1 LRFALLYDTI
11 DYQTPLKIGFELLAV
26 LYRTNKGI
34 CLTMVKA
41 VFAGSFDPPTFGH
54 LNIIERV
61 QKLFPEIHV
70 VIAVNNN
77 KTYCF
82 SGEERLEMIQKLV
95 SGWNNVSVHLWDSL
109 IVDYAKKIKADVLIR
124 GVRNDNDFLYEFDLA
139 MMNKSL
145 NPQIETLFLVPD
157 PKFFV
162 LRSSSIKEL
171 AAFGGDVSTMV
182 PPIVEAMLKKKFPP
196 KK

>member
-1 LRFALLYDTI
+1 
-11 DYQTPLKIGFELLAV
+11 
-26 LYRTNKGI
+26 
-34 CLTMVKA
+34 MVKA

-61 QKLFPEIHV
+61 QKLFSEIHV
-70 VIAVNNN
+70 VIAVNKN
-77 KTYCF
+77 KSYCF
-82 SGEERLEMIQKLV
+82 SGEERLEMIQQLV
-95 SGWNNVSVHLWDSL
+95 SRWNNVSVHLWDSL

-182 PPIVEAMLKKKFPP
+182 PPIVEAMLKKKFSP

>member
-1 LRFALLYDTI
+1 
-11 DYQTPLKIGFELLAV
+11 
-26 LYRTNKGI
+26 
-34 CLTMVKA
+34 MVKA

-61 QKLFPEIHV
+61 QKLFPEIHG

>member
-1 LRFALLYDTI
+1 
-11 DYQTPLKIGFELLAV
+11 
-26 LYRTNKGI
+26 
-34 CLTMVKA
+34 MVKA

-54 LNIIERV
+54 LNIIERA

-70 VIAVNNN
+70 VIAVNKN
-77 KTYCF
+77 KNYCF
-82 SGEERLEMIQKLV
+82 SGEERLDVIQQLV
-95 SGWNNVSVHLWDSL
+95 SRWNNVSVHLWDSL

-157 PKFFV
+157 PKFVV
-162 LRSSSIKEL
+162 LRSSSITEL

-182 PPIVEAMLKKKFPP
+182 PPIVEAMLKKKFSP

>member
-1 LRFALLYDTI
+1 MCF
-11 DYQTPLKIGFELLAV
+11 
-26 LYRTNKGI
+26 
-34 CLTMVKA
+34 TMVKA

-54 LNIIERV
+54 LNIIERA
-61 QKLFPEIHV
+61 QKLFSEIHV
-70 VIAVNNN
+70 VIAVNKN
-77 KTYCF
+77 KSDCF
-82 SGEERLEMIQKLV
+82 SGEERLDVIQKLV
-95 SGWNNVSVHLWDSL
+95 SRWDNVSVHLWDSL
-109 IVDYAKKIKADVLIR
+109 IVDYAKKIQADVLIR

-182 PPIVEAMLKKKFPP
+182 PPIVEAMLKKKFSP

>member
-1 LRFALLYDTI
+1 MHFMI
-11 DYQTPLKIGFELLAV
+11 
-26 LYRTNKGI
+26 
-34 CLTMVKA
+34 KA

-54 LNIIERV
+54 LNIIERT
-61 QKLFPEIHV
+61 QKLFSEIHV

-77 KTYCF
+77 KNYCF
-82 SGEERLEMIQKLV
+82 SGEERLEMIQTLA
-95 SGWNNVSVHLWDSL
+95 SGWDNVSVHLWDSL
-109 IVDYAKKIKADVLIR
+109 IVDYAKKIQADVLIR

-182 PPIVEAMLKKKFPP
+182 PPVVEAMLKKKFPP

>member
-1 LRFALLYDTI
+1 
-11 DYQTPLKIGFELLAV
+11 
-26 LYRTNKGI
+26 
-34 CLTMVKA
+34 MVKA

-54 LNIIERV
+54 LNISERA
-61 QKLFPEIHV
+61 QKLFSEIHV
-70 VIAVNNN
+70 VIAVNKN
-77 KTYCF
+77 KSYCF
-82 SGEERLEMIQKLV
+82 SGEERLEVIQQLV
-95 SGWNNVSVHLWDSL
+95 SRWNNVSVHLWDSL
-109 IVDYAKKIKADVLIR
+109 IVDYAKKIQADVLIR
-124 GVRNDNDFLYEFDLA
+124 GVRNDKDFLYEFDLA

>member
-1 LRFALLYDTI
+1 MI
-11 DYQTPLKIGFELLAV
+11 
-26 LYRTNKGI
+26 
-34 CLTMVKA
+34 KA
-41 VFAGSFDPPTFGH
+41 IFAGSFDPPTFGH
-54 LNIIERV
+54 LNIIERA
-61 QKLFPEIHV
+61 QKLFSEIHV

-77 KTYCF
+77 KNYCF

-95 SGWNNVSVHLWDSL
+95 SRWNNVSVHLWDSL

-145 NPQIETLFLVPD
+145 NPQIETLFLVPE

-182 PPIVEAMLKKKFPP
+182 PPIVETMLKKKFPP

>member
-1 LRFALLYDTI
+1 
-11 DYQTPLKIGFELLAV
+11 
-26 LYRTNKGI
+26 
-34 CLTMVKA
+34 MVKA

-54 LNIIERV
+54 LNIIERAK
-61 QKLFPEIHV
+61 KLFSEIHV
-70 VIAVNNN
+70 VIAVNKN
-77 KTYCF
+77 KSYCF
-82 SGEERLEMIQKLV
+82 SGEERLEIIQQLV
-95 SGWNNVSVHLWDSL
+95 SRWNNVSVHLWDSL

-145 NPQIETLFLVPD
+145 NPQIETVFLVPD

-182 PPIVEAMLKKKFPP
+182 PPVVEAILKKKFSP

>member
-1 LRFALLYDTI
+1 MI
-11 DYQTPLKIGFELLAV
+11 
-26 LYRTNKGI
+26 
-34 CLTMVKA
+34 KA

-61 QKLFPEIHV
+61 QKLFSEIHV

-171 AAFGGDVSTMV
+171 AVFGGDVSTMV

>member
-1 LRFALLYDTI
+1 
-11 DYQTPLKIGFELLAV
+11 
-26 LYRTNKGI
+26 
-34 CLTMVKA
+34 MVKA

-54 LNIIERV
+54 LNIIERA

-70 VIAVNNN
+70 VIAVNKN
-77 KTYCF
+77 KNYCF
-82 SGEERLEMIQKLV
+82 SGEERLEVIQKLV
-95 SGWNNVSVHLWDSL
+95 SRWSNVSVHLWDSL

-182 PPIVEAMLKKKFPP
+182 PPIVEDILKKKFLP

>member
-1 LRFALLYDTI
+1 
-11 DYQTPLKIGFELLAV
+11 
-26 LYRTNKGI
+26 
-34 CLTMVKA
+34 MVKA

-54 LNIIERV
+54 LNIIERA
-61 QKLFPEIHV
+61 QKLFSEIHV
-70 VIAVNNN
+70 VIAVNKN
-77 KTYCF
+77 KSYCF
-82 SGEERLEMIQKLV
+82 SGEERLEMIQQLV
-95 SGWNNVSVHLWDSL
+95 SRWNNVSVHLWDSL

-182 PPIVEAMLKKKFPP
+182 PPIVEDILKKKFLP

>member
-1 LRFALLYDTI
+1 
-11 DYQTPLKIGFELLAV
+11 
-26 LYRTNKGI
+26 
-34 CLTMVKA
+34 MVKA

-54 LNIIERV
+54 LKIIERA

-70 VIAVNNN
+70 VIAVNKN
-77 KTYCF
+77 KNYCF
-82 SGEERLEMIQKLV
+82 SGEERLDVIQQLV
-95 SGWNNVSVHLWDSL
+95 SRWNNVSVHLWDSL

-182 PPIVEAMLKKKFPP
+182 PPIVEAMLKKKFSP

>member
-1 LRFALLYDTI
+1 
-11 DYQTPLKIGFELLAV
+11 
-26 LYRTNKGI
+26 
-34 CLTMVKA
+34 MVKA

-54 LNIIERV
+54 LNIIERA
-61 QKLFPEIHV
+61 QKLFSEIHV
-70 VIAVNNN
+70 VIAVNKN
-77 KTYCF
+77 KSYCF
-82 SGEERLEMIQKLV
+82 SGEERLEVIQQLV
-95 SGWNNVSVHLWDSL
+95 SRWNNVSVHLWDSL
-109 IVDYAKKIKADVLIR
+109 IVDYAKKIQADVLIR

-182 PPIVEAMLKKKFPP
+182 PPIVEAILKKKFSP

>member
-1 LRFALLYDTI
+1 
-11 DYQTPLKIGFELLAV
+11 
-26 LYRTNKGI
+26 
-34 CLTMVKA
+34 MVKA

-54 LNIIERV
+54 LNIIDRA
-61 QKLFPEIHV
+61 QKLFSEIHV
-70 VIAVNNN
+70 VIAVNKN
-77 KTYCF
+77 KSYCF
-82 SGEERLEMIQKLV
+82 SGEERLDVIQKLV
-95 SGWNNVSVHLWDSL
+95 SRWDNVSVHLWDSL
-109 IVDYAKKIKADVLIR
+109 IVDYAKKIQADVLIR

-182 PPIVEAMLKKKFPP
+182 PPVVEAILKKKFSP

>member
-1 LRFALLYDTI
+1 
-11 DYQTPLKIGFELLAV
+11 
-26 LYRTNKGI
+26 
-34 CLTMVKA
+34 MVKA

-54 LNIIERV
+54 LNIIERA

-70 VIAVNNN
+70 VIAVNKN
-77 KTYCF
+77 KNYCF
-82 SGEERLEMIQKLV
+82 SGEERLDVIQQLV
-95 SGWNNVSVHLWDSL
+95 SRWNNVSVHLWDSL

-182 PPIVEAMLKKKFPP
+182 PPIVEAMLKKEFSP

>member
-1 LRFALLYDTI
+1 
-11 DYQTPLKIGFELLAV
+11 
-26 LYRTNKGI
+26 
-34 CLTMVKA
+34 MVKA

-61 QKLFPEIHV
+61 QKLFSEIHV

-82 SGEERLEMIQKLV
+82 SGEERLEMIQQLV
-95 SGWNNVSVHLWDSL
+95 SRWNNVSVHLWDSL
-109 IVDYAKKIKADVLIR
+109 IVDYAKQIKAGVLIR

-182 PPIVEAMLKKKFPP
+182 PPIVEAMLKKKFSP

>member
-1 LRFALLYDTI
+1 
-11 DYQTPLKIGFELLAV
+11 
-26 LYRTNKGI
+26 
-34 CLTMVKA
+34 MVKA

-54 LNIIERV
+54 LNIIERA
-61 QKLFPEIHV
+61 QKLFSEIHV
-70 VIAVNNN
+70 VIAVNKN
-77 KTYCF
+77 KSYCF
-82 SGEERLEMIQKLV
+82 SGEERLEIIQQLV
-95 SGWNNVSVHLWDSL
+95 SRWNNVSVHLWDSL
-109 IVDYAKKIKADVLIR
+109 IVDYAKKIQADVLIR

>member
-1 LRFALLYDTI
+1 
-11 DYQTPLKIGFELLAV
+11 
-26 LYRTNKGI
+26 
-34 CLTMVKA
+34 MVKA

-162 LRSSSIKEL
+162 LRSSSIQEL

>member
-1 LRFALLYDTI
+1 MI
-11 DYQTPLKIGFELLAV
+11 
-26 LYRTNKGI
+26 
-34 CLTMVKA
+34 KA
-41 VFAGSFDPPTFGH
+41 IFAGSFDPPTFGH

-61 QKLFPEIHV
+61 QKLFSEIHV
-70 VIAVNNN
+70 VIAVNKSKN
-77 KTYCF
+77 YCF
-82 SGEERLEMIQKLV
+82 SGEERLEVIQKLV
-95 SGWNNVSVHLWDSL
+95 SRWSNVSVHLWDSL

-182 PPIVEAMLKKKFPP
+182 PPIVEDILKKKFPP

>member
-1 LRFALLYDTI
+1 
-11 DYQTPLKIGFELLAV
+11 
-26 LYRTNKGI
+26 
-34 CLTMVKA
+34 MVKA

-54 LNIIERV
+54 LNIIERA
-61 QKLFPEIHV
+61 QKLFSEIHV
-70 VIAVNNN
+70 VIAVTKSKN
-77 KTYCF
+77 YCF
-82 SGEERLEMIQKLV
+82 SDEERLDVIQKLV
-95 SGWNNVSVHLWDSL
+95 SCWNNVSVHLWDSL
-109 IVDYAKKIKADVLIR
+109 IVDYAKSINADVLIR

-145 NPQIETLFLVPD
+145 DAQIETLFLVPD

-182 PPIVEAMLKKKFPP
+182 PPAVEAMLKKKFPP

>member
-1 LRFALLYDTI
+1 MI
-11 DYQTPLKIGFELLAV
+11 
-26 LYRTNKGI
+26 
-34 CLTMVKA
+34 KA

-54 LNIIERV
+54 LNIIERT
-61 QKLFPEIHV
+61 QKLFSEIHV

-77 KTYCF
+77 KNYCF

-145 NPQIETLFLVPD
+145 NPQIETLFLVPE

>member
-1 LRFALLYDTI
+1 MI
-11 DYQTPLKIGFELLAV
+11 
-26 LYRTNKGI
+26 
-34 CLTMVKA
+34 KA

-54 LNIIERV
+54 LNIIERA
-61 QKLFPEIHV
+61 QKLFSEIHV

-77 KTYCF
+77 KNYCF

-95 SGWNNVSVHLWDSL
+95 SRWNNVSVHLWDSL

-182 PPIVEAMLKKKFPP
+182 PPIVEDILKKKFLP

>member
-1 LRFALLYDTI
+1 MCF
-11 DYQTPLKIGFELLAV
+11 
-26 LYRTNKGI
+26 
-34 CLTMVKA
+34 TMVKA

-54 LNIIERV
+54 LNIIERA
-61 QKLFPEIHV
+61 QKLFSEIHV
-70 VIAVNNN
+70 VIAVNKN
-77 KTYCF
+77 KSYCF
-82 SGEERLEMIQKLV
+82 SGEERLEVIQQLV
-95 SGWNNVSVHLWDSL
+95 SRWNNVSVHLWDSL

-182 PPIVEAMLKKKFPP
+182 PPIVEAMLKKKFSP

>member
-1 LRFALLYDTI
+1 
-11 DYQTPLKIGFELLAV
+11 
-26 LYRTNKGI
+26 
-34 CLTMVKA
+34 MVKA

-182 PPIVEAMLKKKFPP
+182 PPIVEVMLKKKFPP
-196 KK
+196 GK

>member
-1 LRFALLYDTI
+1 
-11 DYQTPLKIGFELLAV
+11 
-26 LYRTNKGI
+26 
-34 CLTMVKA
+34 MVKA

-54 LNIIERV
+54 LNIIERA
-61 QKLFPEIHV
+61 QKLFSEIHV
-70 VIAVNNN
+70 VIAVNKN
-77 KTYCF
+77 KSYCF
-82 SGEERLEMIQKLV
+82 SGEERLEMIQQLV
-95 SGWNNVSVHLWDSL
+95 SRWNNVSVHLWDSL
-109 IVDYAKKIKADVLIR
+109 IVDYAKTIQADVLIR

-145 NPQIETLFLVPD
+145 NPQIETLFLVPE

-182 PPIVEAMLKKKFPP
+182 PPMVEAMLKKKFPE

>member
-1 LRFALLYDTI
+1 
-11 DYQTPLKIGFELLAV
+11 
-26 LYRTNKGI
+26 
-34 CLTMVKA
+34 MVKA

-61 QKLFPEIHV
+61 QKLFSEIHV

-82 SGEERLEMIQKLV
+82 SGEERLEMIQQLV
-95 SGWNNVSVHLWDSL
+95 SRWNNVSVHLWDSL
-109 IVDYAKKIKADVLIR
+109 IVDYAKQIKAGVLIR

-171 AAFGGDVSTMV
+171 AAFGGDVSAMV
-182 PPIVEAMLKKKFPP
+182 PSIVEAMLKKKFSS

>member
-1 LRFALLYDTI
+1 
-11 DYQTPLKIGFELLAV
+11 
-26 LYRTNKGI
+26 
-34 CLTMVKA
+34 MVKA

-54 LNIIERV
+54 LNIIERA
-61 QKLFPEIHV
+61 QKLFSEIHV
-70 VIAVNNN
+70 VIAVNKN
-77 KTYCF
+77 KSYCF
-82 SGEERLEMIQKLV
+82 SGEERLDVIQKLV
-95 SGWNNVSVHLWDSL
+95 SRWDNVSVHLWDSL
-109 IVDYAKKIKADVLIR
+109 IVDYAKKIQADVLIR

-182 PPIVEAMLKKKFPP
+182 PPIVEAMLKKKFPE

>member
-1 LRFALLYDTI
+1 
-11 DYQTPLKIGFELLAV
+11 
-26 LYRTNKGI
+26 
-34 CLTMVKA
+34 MVKA

-54 LNIIERV
+54 LNIIERA
-61 QKLFPEIHV
+61 QKLFSEIHV

-82 SGEERLEMIQKLV
+82 SGEERLEMIQQLV
-95 SGWNNVSVHLWDSL
+95 SRWDNVSVHLWDSL
-109 IVDYAKKIKADVLIR
+109 IVDYAKQIKADVLIR

-182 PPIVEAMLKKKFPP
+182 PPIVETMLKKKFPP

>member
-1 LRFALLYDTI
+1 
-11 DYQTPLKIGFELLAV
+11 
-26 LYRTNKGI
+26 
-34 CLTMVKA
+34 MVKA

-61 QKLFPEIHV
+61 QKLFSEIHV

-82 SGEERLEMIQKLV
+82 SGEERLQMIQQLV
-95 SGWNNVSVHLWDSL
+95 SRWNNVSVHLWDSL
-109 IVDYAKKIKADVLIR
+109 IVDYAKQIKADVLIR

-171 AAFGGDVSTMV
+171 AAFGGDVSAMV
-182 PPIVEAMLKKKFPP
+182 PSIVEAMLKKKFSS

>member
-1 LRFALLYDTI
+1 MI
-11 DYQTPLKIGFELLAV
+11 
-26 LYRTNKGI
+26 
-34 CLTMVKA
+34 KA
-41 VFAGSFDPPTFGH
+41 IFAGSFDPPTFGH
-54 LNIIERV
+54 LNIIERA
-61 QKLFPEIHV
+61 QKLFSEIHV
-70 VIAVNNN
+70 VIAVNKN
-77 KTYCF
+77 KNYCF
-82 SGEERLEMIQKLV
+82 SGEERLEVIQKLV
-95 SGWNNVSVHLWDSL
+95 SRWSNVSVHLWDSL

-124 GVRNDNDFLYEFDLA
+124 GVRNDNDFLYEIDLSI
-139 MMNKSL
+139 MNKSF

-182 PPIVEAMLKKKFPP
+182 PPIVEDILKKKFLP

>member
-1 LRFALLYDTI
+1 
-11 DYQTPLKIGFELLAV
+11 
-26 LYRTNKGI
+26 
-34 CLTMVKA
+34 MVKA

-54 LNIIERV
+54 LNIIERA
-61 QKLFPEIHV
+61 QKLFSEIHV
-70 VIAVNNN
+70 VIAINKT

-82 SGEERLEMIQKLV
+82 SDEERLNIIKSLV
-95 SGWNNVSVHLWDSL
+95 SQWDNVSVHLWDSL

-182 PPIVEAMLKKKFPP
+182 PPMVEAMLKKKFPP